1 MAIEEERA
9 LVTMTVTVQHQI
21 HTVRLDPD
29 GRVTATY
36 AERRDEATYR
46 TAVDRAVE
54 PAPSITIAE
63 PA

>member
-1 MAIEEERA
+1 
-9 LVTMTVTVQHQI
+9 VPPSQI

-54 PAPSITIAE
+54 PAPSITLAE